1 VTESVGLT
9 VEDVARLT
17 GRHPYLIRRWIREGV
32 LPAVKDPEWPH
43 PYRIRAADL
52 ALLAHRRRW
61 GTKTPPATVPR
72 RLAAVAGITGAV
84 KKASGSD
91 VDGG

>member
-9 VEDVARLT
+9 VEEVANLT

-32 LPAVKDPEWPH
+32 LPAIKDPEWPH
-43 PYRIRAADL
+43 PYRIRVADL

-61 GTKTPPATVPR
+61 GSKTPPPTVPR

-84 KKASGSD
+84 KKSGGSD